1 VDGVN
6 MALNPNDPNVAML
19 EVVAHRLGDALRH
32 RLVFTGGAVVGL
44 LITDPAMPS
53 IRPTEDVDLVAQVL
67 ARAEFDEVEVALRAQ
82 GFKPDM
88 SPEAPICRWRVD
100 HVTVDVM
107 PTLEA
112 ILGFSNR
119 WYPLAVTSAA
129 TMVLPSGLG
138 IHVVQAPVFVATKL
152 EAFHGRGQNDYLFS
166 HDLGDLISVIDGRDV
181 FLNECMQAPDELR
194 RYLAAEVRQLLSQ
207 RAFLDALPGHLPTD
221 AASQAR
227 LPDLERMLRALAS
240 L

>member
-1 VDGVN
+1 
-6 MALNPNDPNVAML
+6 
-19 EVVAHRLGDALRH
+19 
-32 RLVFTGGAVVGL
+32 
-44 LITDPAMPS
+44 
-53 IRPTEDVDLVAQVL
+53 
-67 ARAEFDEVEVALRAQ
+67 
-82 GFKPDM
+82 
-88 SPEAPICRWRVD
+88 
-100 HVTVDVM
+100 M

-119 WYPLAVTSAA
+119 WYPLAVTSAD
-129 TMVLPSGLG
+129 TMVLPSGLA
-138 IHVVQAPVFVATKL
+138 IHLVQAPVFVATKL

-194 RYLAAEVRQLLSQ
+194 HYLAAEVRQLLLQ
-207 RAFLDALPGHLPTD
+207 RAFLDALPGHLPAD

-227 LPDLERMLRALAS
+227 LPDLARMLQELAS

>member
-1 VDGVN
+1 

-19 EVVAHRLGDALRH
+19 EVVAHRLGDALRR

-53 IRPTEDVDLVAQVL
+53 IRPTEDVDLVAHVL

-82 GFKPDM
+82 GFRPDM
-88 SPEAPICRWRVD
+88 SPDAPICRWRVD

-119 WYPLAVTSAA
+119 WYPLAVTSAD
-129 TMVLPSGLG
+129 TMVLPSGLA
-138 IHVVQAPVFVATKL
+138 IHLVQAPVFVATKL
-152 EAFHGRGQNDYLFS
+152 EAFHGRGKTTIYS
-166 HDLGDLISVIDGRDV
+166 ATI
-181 FLNECMQAPDELR
+181 
-194 RYLAAEVRQLLSQ
+194 LA
-207 RAFLDALPGHLPTD
+207 T
-221 AASQAR
+221 
-227 LPDLERMLRALAS
+227 
-240 L
+240 

>member
-1 VDGVN
+1 

-19 EVVAHRLGDALRH
+19 EVVAHRLGDALRQ

-67 ARAEFDEVEVALRAQ
+67 AV
-82 GFKPDM
+82 
-88 SPEAPICRWRVD
+88 
-100 HVTVDVM
+100 
-107 PTLEA
+107 
-112 ILGFSNR
+112 
-119 WYPLAVTSAA
+119 
-129 TMVLPSGLG
+129 
-138 IHVVQAPVFVATKL
+138 
-152 EAFHGRGQNDYLFS
+152 
-166 HDLGDLISVIDGRDV
+166 GDLISVIDGRDV

-194 RYLAAEVRQLLSQ
+194 RYLAEEVRRLLSQ
-207 RAFLDALPGHLPTD
+207 RAFLDALPGHLPAD

-227 LPDLERMLRALAS
+227 LPDLAQLLRVLAT